1 MTAVTLE
8 STSERTNYQIR
19 ALDRGLDIL
28 EAFSIQSPD
37 LSIKDIAARTGLPKP
52 TVIRLLSVL
61 VERGYV
67 ERLAD
72 SEGYRLGVRTLEISS
87 IFLQTTSVEVEARPI
102 MARLAHATGQTA
114 NLGILDNYQ
123 VVHIA
128 VVAPE
133 RPVRF
138 WASIGKREDSYV
150 SGLGKVLL
158 TGLSADQLE
167 LYLGLPRPALTPYT
181 ITDADELRQELRRTL
196 ERGWAVDRQESNIG
210 VACVAAPVRDS
221 SGAIVAAI
229 SISGLQSEFD
239 AGSTLETFAD
249 HVRAAADEVS
259 TRLGWKPDPV

>member
-1 MTAVTLE
+1 MTVVKLE

-28 EAFSIQSPD
+28 EAFSIQSPE

-61 VERGYV
+61 HERGYV

-102 MARLAHATGQTA
+102 MARLAHATAQTA
-114 NLGILDNYQ
+114 NLGILDDYQ

-138 WASIGKREDSYV
+138 WASIGKREDAYV
-150 SGLGKVLL
+150 SGLGKALL
-158 TGLSADQLE
+158 TGLSPDQLE
-167 LYLGLPRPALTPYT
+167 HYLTLPRPALTPYT
-181 ITDADELRQELRRTL
+181 ITDADELRRELRLTS

-210 VACVAAPVRDS
+210 VACVAAPVRDA

-229 SISGLQSEFD
+229 SISGLQSEFE
-239 AGSTLETFAD
+239 AGSTLETFAE
-249 HVRAAADEVS
+249 HVRTAADKTS
-259 TRLGWKPDPV
+259 TRLGWKPDPA